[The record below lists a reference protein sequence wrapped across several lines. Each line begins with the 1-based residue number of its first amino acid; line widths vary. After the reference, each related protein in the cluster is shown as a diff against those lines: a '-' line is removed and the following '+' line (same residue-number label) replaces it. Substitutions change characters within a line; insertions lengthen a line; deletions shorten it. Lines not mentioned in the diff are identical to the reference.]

1 MKIDA
6 NKLSNSAADS
16 SFISLMGGSANGITE
31 IPIDSLVETENQP
44 FNVFDD
50 ERMEALV
57 EDIKING
64 VLEPILVTEENNKYR
79 ILAGHRRT
87 HASKLAGKET
97 VPCIIKNVKSGT
109 EKLIITNTNLTQR
122 KEFLPSELA
131 KAYKM
136 QLEGYQ
142 ELDAH
147 RVRTTAQ
154 IAKDNNVSKRT
165 VQYYLKLN
173 NLNLHMLDLVDKGII
188 TVKAGAA
195 LSMLPDTE
203 QTIVL
208 KFITDHNIKK
218 IDIGDAEAIT
228 NYHTNEALVS
238 SDFLMDYFFPKKEAD
253 ELRYSTYI
261 VNSSDID
268 NALFKARQDII
279 YLDNSKKLKDG
290 VVLKNKDYAKF
301 KKAQKKIEEQ
311 LSIIKKIIDKA

>member
-16 SFISLMGGSANGITE
+16 SFISLMGGSANGIME
-31 IPIDSLVETENQP
+31 IPINNLVETENQP

-50 ERMEALV
+50 ERMDALV

-131 KAYKM
+131 RAYQM

-147 RVRTTAQ
+147 PVRTTAQ
-154 IAKDNNVSKRT
+154 IAEDNSVSKRT

-173 NLNLHMLDLVDKGII
+173 NLDSSMLDLVDKGII
-188 TVKAGAA
+188 KVKAGAA
-195 LSMLPDTE
+195 LSVLSEAE
-203 QTIVL
+203 QEIIYTFLIEN
-208 KFITDHNIKK
+208 NIKK
-218 IDIGDAEAIT
+218 LDFEDAVEIKNGT
-228 NYHTNEALVS
+228 ISNEKLS
-238 SDFLMDYFFPKKEAD
+238 DYFFPKKEAD

-290 VVLKNKDYAKF
+290 IVLKNKDYAKL
-301 KKAQKKIEEQ
+301 KNAQKKLEDQ
-311 LSIIKKIIDKA
+311 LIIIKKIIDKA